1 MRVTSQQEDKQT
13 SEKTVSELPR
23 KRKIWNVERFWRSQ
37 NLLTGL
43 RNGCFKQQKGNQLVI
58 TEKNNESNQKSNE
71 IVFNKNA
78 KIQKMVS
85 KSLKTEGN
93 SLKPF

>member
-1 MRVTSQQEDKQT
+1 MF
-13 SEKTVSELPR
+13 P
-23 KRKIWNVERFWRSQ
+23 RSQ

-43 RNGCFKQQKGNQLVI
+43 RSDFFKQKKGKSVQFVI
-58 TEKNNESNQKSNE
+58 TEKNNEPNQKSTE

-78 KIQKMVS
+78 KMVS
-85 KSLKTEGN
+85 KSLNTEGN